1 MKKNLI
7 DQINRYL
14 ANIGVSYIKMHN
26 LHWNVVGPQ
35 FKAVHE
41 YLEGIYDA
49 YADVL
54 DEVAELIRMSGDLPA
69 ASLKDYLALADI
81 GELPSVEISIP
92 DALGI
97 LLAVMKHLREQ
108 AAAIRKAANE
118 EDAFE
123 AVAMMEGHISQF
135 NKNIW
140 FVESMGK

>member
-1 MKKNLI
+1 MRKNLI

-54 DEVAELIRMSGDLPA
+54 DEVAELIRMNGDLPA

-81 GELPSVEISIP
+81 EELPSAEISIP
-92 DALGI
+92 DALAI
-97 LLAVMKHLREQ
+97 LLADMKHLRE
-108 AAAIRKAANE
+108 
-118 EDAFE
+118 
-123 AVAMMEGHISQF
+123 
-135 NKNIW
+135 
-140 FVESMGK
+140 